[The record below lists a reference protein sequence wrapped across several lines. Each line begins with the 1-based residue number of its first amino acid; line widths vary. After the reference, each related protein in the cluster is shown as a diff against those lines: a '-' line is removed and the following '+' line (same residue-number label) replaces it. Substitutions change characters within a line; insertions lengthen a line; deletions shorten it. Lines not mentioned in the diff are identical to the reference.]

1 MRETVLAPVQDALL
15 AERMATIRTRY
26 PDTDPDMVAEVV
38 CAVLDVMGGDAR
50 LRTEVAE
57 IGQLI
62 EQARSEIAALR
73 VEDISASHIPSATD
87 ELDAIV
93 EHTAEATNRILE
105 VCEVLDRL
113 AEGPESDP
121 PDALQHATMR
131 IYEACSF
138 QDITGQRI
146 TKVVSTLKTIE
157 NKVAGIVSTFGA
169 REGDAPAVV
178 HEPRPRVLANGPQLP
193 AAAMDQTDIDKLLA
207 SFE

>member
-146 TKVVSTLKTIE
+146 AKVVTTLKLIDERLTKIVG
-157 NKVAGIVSTFGA
+157 KPVPGVAA
-169 REGDAPAVV
+169 APPSATPGQPLL
-178 HEPRPRVLANGPQLP
+178 HGPQLP
-193 AAAMDQTDIDKLLA
+193 ANAMQQGDIDALLA
-207 SFE
+207 SFD